1 MFVYLEAIGDLNSIV
16 FLESWNNNGRVKLLM
31 EKCIKQILKIILEII
46 NLKGDRDMEYKSCI
60 GHRIKKGF
68 CFDVRF
74 LGKFH
79 DE

>member
-1 MFVYLEAIGDLNSIV
+1 M
-16 FLESWNNNGRVKLLM
+16 NNNGRVKLLM
-31 EKCIKQILKIILEII
+31 EKCIKQILKIILEGF
-46 NLKGDRDMEYKSCI
+46 NFKGNRDMEYMSCI

-68 CFDVRF
+68 CFDARF